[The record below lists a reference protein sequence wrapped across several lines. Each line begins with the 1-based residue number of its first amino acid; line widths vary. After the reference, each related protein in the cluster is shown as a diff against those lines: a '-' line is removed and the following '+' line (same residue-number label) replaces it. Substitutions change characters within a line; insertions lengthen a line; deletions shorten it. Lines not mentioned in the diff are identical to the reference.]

1 MVNDRAAEVEVE
13 VETEVETEEVSG
25 TEVVV
30 GRRDGSSLER

>member
-1 MVNDRAAEVEVE
+1 MVNDRATEV
-13 VETEVETEEVSG
+13 EVETEEVSG

>member
-13 VETEVETEEVSG
+13 VETEEVSG
-25 TEVVV
+25 TEVMV

>member
-13 VETEVETEEVSG
+13 TEEVSG
-25 TEVVV
+25 TEVMV

>member
-1 MVNDRAAEVEVE
+1 MNDRAAEVEVE
-13 VETEVETEEVSG
+13 TEEASG